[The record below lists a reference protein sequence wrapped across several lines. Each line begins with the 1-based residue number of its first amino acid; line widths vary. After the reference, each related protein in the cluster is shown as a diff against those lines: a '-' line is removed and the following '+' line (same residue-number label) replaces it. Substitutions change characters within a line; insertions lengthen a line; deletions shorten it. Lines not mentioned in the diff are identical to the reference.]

1 MQTDRVRVEGTDAGI
16 AQALE
21 ECERFCAYA
30 RLSGKAAVHVRLL
43 TEEALGM
50 IRGILGSRS
59 AQFWLETA
67 RKRGKNLCRICITVD
82 TDVDNDLRQELL
94 GVSSSGKNAAAV
106 GIVGKIREIIEI
118 GLRGFD
124 DVSRIQTQDGLYGT
138 DFIAMGLMDLNDTTE
153 DCCWSLDNYKEQ
165 VSEAPESGEAW
176 DELEKS
182 VVSCLADE
190 VRVGIRSGR
199 VDLVVEK
206 RI

>member
-1 MQTDRVRVEGTDAGI
+1 MRTDKVELNGTDLGVTE
-16 AQALE
+16 ALE
-21 ECERFCAYA
+21 ESERFCDYA
-30 RLSGKAAVHVRLL
+30 GVSGKAAIHVRLL

-50 IRGILGSRS
+50 VRGILGEQS
-59 AQFWLETA
+59 AQFWLESVQGEG
-67 RKRGKNLCRICITVD
+67 KRLCRICITVN
-82 TDVDNDLRQELL
+82 TTVNYDLREALL
-94 GVSSSGKNAAAV
+94 SVSSSGKNAAAV

-138 DFIAMGLMDLNDTTE
+138 DFIAMGLMDLNDSAE
-153 DCCWSLDNYKEQ
+153 DCWWSLDNYKEQ

-182 VVSCLADE
+182 VVSRLADE

-206 RI
+206 QI